1 MILKKLF
8 KQPGELKDYD
18 IDYSPWLTPISDTLD
33 NVDISIEVLDSLA
46 IPSMVLNRHL
56 MTEDTLKLW
65 IEGGSP
71 GEVYKV
77 TISITTVGG
86 RIDESELIFAVEDI

>member
-1 MILKKLF
+1 MILKRLL
-8 KQPGELKDYD
+8 KQPDELKDYD
-18 IDYSPWLTPISDTLD
+18 IDYKPWLTPMTDTLD
-33 NVDISIEVLDSLA
+33 DAEVFIEVLDSLD
-46 IPSMVLNRHL
+46 IPSLKLNRQL

-65 IEGGSP
+65 LEGGTS

-77 TISITTVGG
+77 TVKITTVEG

>member
-1 MILKKLF
+1 MILKRLL
-8 KQPGELKDYD
+8 KQPDELKDYD
-18 IDYSPWLTPISDTLD
+18 INFKPWLAPMADTLD
-33 NVDISIEVLDSLA
+33 DAEVFIEVLDSLD
-46 IPSMVLNRHL
+46 IPSLKLNRQL

-65 IEGGSP
+65 LEGGTS

-77 TISITTVGG
+77 TVKITTVEG